1 MKNALFDQV
10 ADLIGNTPT
19 VRLHRLSPPGGAKL
33 LGKLEFLNPGGSVK
47 DRLALNLIR
56 DAERSGRLK
65 RGMTIVEAT
74 SGNTG
79 IGLAMLCS
87 RFNYRLMLT
96 MPETMSFE
104 RRALVSRYGAEVVLT
119 PGDKD
124 MAGAVQKARELVAR
138 NTDFMELRQFENPAN
153 PEIHRL
159 TTGPEILEAT
169 QGNIA
174 AFVAG
179 VGTGGTITGAGEVLK
194 AALPNIQI
202 VAVEPARSAVL
213 SGQPAGPH
221 AIEGIGAGFVP
232 TILNRDIIDEVITV
246 GDRQAFEMSEALA
259 SQESLMVGISSGAA
273 VVAAQK
279 VAARMKPDQQV
290 VTILCDTGS
299 RYFSLEEFFRQEK
312 ETHSGVL
319 W

>member
-1 MKNALFDQV
+1 LKNALFDQV